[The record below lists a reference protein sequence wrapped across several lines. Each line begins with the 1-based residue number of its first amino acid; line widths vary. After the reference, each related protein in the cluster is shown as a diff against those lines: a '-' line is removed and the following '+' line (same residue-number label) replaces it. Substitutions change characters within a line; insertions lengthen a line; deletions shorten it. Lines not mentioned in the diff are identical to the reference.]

1 MADAAQ
7 RWETM
12 KDGPAAAYLFRNG
25 VAHLLEAGNLEGAKN
40 LLTHFDYLMTRLRV
54 LLPLGSTG

>member
-1 MADAAQ
+1 
-7 RWETM
+7 M